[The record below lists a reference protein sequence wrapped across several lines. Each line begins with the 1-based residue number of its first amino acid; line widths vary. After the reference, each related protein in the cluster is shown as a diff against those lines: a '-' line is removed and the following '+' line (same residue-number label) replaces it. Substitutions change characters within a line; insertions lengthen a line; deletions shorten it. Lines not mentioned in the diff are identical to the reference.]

1 MVVASEDA
9 EFESGRPERVGRFW
23 AGFDVKWRQ
32 SDCCNKRVEDCMRQA
47 ERMLLGLATVGLL
60 MAGGGLQAA
69 GSYPRTIVANAK
81 ATTGGAT
88 ITSTVTIHINRLVEP
103 SRRDRLL
110 KGMDQNGY
118 QGLMD
123 VMRPLPVIGTIATQ
137 RATVDVKYA
146 WETPAQ
152 GKTRL
157 IIVADKPLFFL
168 PGDEPK
174 ARPGYQLT
182 VVQLLLDDHGA
193 GTGLIAGAARVKR
206 APEEGI
212 ILEDYA
218 TAPVD
223 LTVSPS
229 SSK

>member
-1 MVVASEDA
+1 LLLLSM
-9 EFESGRPERVGRFW
+9 RPAV
-23 AGFDVKWRQ
+23 
-32 SDCCNKRVEDCMRQA
+32 
-47 ERMLLGLATVGLL
+47 
-60 MAGGGLQAA
+60 AA
-69 GSYPRTIVANAK
+69 GPYPRTVVANAK
-81 ATTGGAT
+81 AVSGATT
-88 ITSTVTIHINRLVEP
+88 ITSTVTIQINRLVEP

-110 KGMDQNGY
+110 KGFDQNGY

-137 RATVDVKYA
+137 RATVNVKYA

-174 ARPGYQLT
+174 AKPGFQLT
-182 VVQLLLDDHGA
+182 VVQLLLDEHGA
-193 GTGLIAGAARVKR
+193 GTGLMAGAARVKR

-218 TAPVD
+218 TTPVD
-223 LTVSPS
+223 LTVAPPPS
-229 SSK
+229 K

>member
-1 MVVASEDA
+1 
-9 EFESGRPERVGRFW
+9 
-23 AGFDVKWRQ
+23 
-32 SDCCNKRVEDCMRQA
+32 
-47 ERMLLGLATVGLL
+47 
-60 MAGGGLQAA
+60 
-69 GSYPRTIVANAK
+69 VANAK
-81 ATTGGAT
+81 AVSGATT
-88 ITSTVTIHINRLVEP
+88 ITSTVTIQINRLVEP

-110 KGMDQNGY
+110 KGFDQNGY

-174 ARPGYQLT
+174 ARPGYLLT
-182 VVQLLLDDHGA
+182 VVQLMLDDRGA
-193 GTGLIAGAARVKR
+193 GTGLMAGAARVKR

-218 TAPVD
+218 TVPVD
-223 LTVSPS
+223 LTIAPPPS
-229 SSK
+229 K